1 MCLNNNGFN
10 TRQFNFVTQKQ
21 ITFINR
27 NSMIQHIKTPTI
39 IKAAGNKEKKIEE
52 FFGRVNSGTSEVS
65 IARMTS
71 PEGWIEPGQT
81 PDFNEY
87 TLVIKGALK
96 IVTREKEFIVSEGE
110 AILTSSGEWVQYSSP
125 FAGGAEYI
133 AICLPA
139 FSLDLVK
146 RDE

>member
-1 MCLNNNGFN
+1 MA
-10 TRQFNFVTQKQ
+10 
-21 ITFINR
+21 
-27 NSMIQHIKTPTI
+27 QHIKLPSL

-71 PEGWIEPGQT
+71 PEGWIEPGQC
-81 PDFNEY
+81 PEFNEY
-87 TLVIKGALK
+87 TLVLKGTLK
-96 IVTREKEFIVSEGE
+96 IVTREQEFHVSEGE
-110 AILTSSGEWVQYSSP
+110 AIMTGKGEWVQYSSP
-125 FAGGAEYI
+125 FAGGAEYV

-139 FSLDLVK
+139 FSMDLVK

>member
-1 MCLNNNGFN
+1 MA
-10 TRQFNFVTQKQ
+10 
-21 ITFINR
+21 
-27 NSMIQHIKTPTI
+27 QHIKLPSL

-71 PEGWIEPGQT
+71 PEGWIEPGQC
-81 PDFNEY
+81 PEFNEY
-87 TLVIKGALK
+87 TLVLKGTLK
-96 IVTREKEFIVSEGE
+96 IVTREQEFHVSEGQ
-110 AILTSSGEWVQYSSP
+110 AIMTGKGEWVQYSSP
-125 FAGGAEYI
+125 FAGGAEYV

-139 FSLDLVK
+139 FSMDLVK